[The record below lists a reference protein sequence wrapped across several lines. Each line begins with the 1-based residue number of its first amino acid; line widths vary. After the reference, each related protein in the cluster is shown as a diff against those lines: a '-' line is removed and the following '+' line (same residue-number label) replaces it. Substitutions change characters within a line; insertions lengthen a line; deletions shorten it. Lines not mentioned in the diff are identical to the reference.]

1 MAMRIGIAS
10 DLEER
15 KWELEKEFKN
25 TRNWRST
32 PSFPGKKEARDWL
45 KSKSEELKCK
55 CVDDGKKPR
64 RPNDKWFGFSF
75 EHDGAFR

>member
-32 PSFPGKKEARDWL
+32 KPFTSKKDA
-45 KSKSEELKCK
+45 KSIESWS
-55 CVDDGKKPR
+55 G
-64 RPNDKWFGFSF
+64 
-75 EHDGAFR
+75 